1 MSDLPPRPTERP
13 GAAAADMILVV
24 VFFSAVIETS
34 FWISRGGRGRE

>member
-24 VFFSAVIETS
+24 IFLAGIETS